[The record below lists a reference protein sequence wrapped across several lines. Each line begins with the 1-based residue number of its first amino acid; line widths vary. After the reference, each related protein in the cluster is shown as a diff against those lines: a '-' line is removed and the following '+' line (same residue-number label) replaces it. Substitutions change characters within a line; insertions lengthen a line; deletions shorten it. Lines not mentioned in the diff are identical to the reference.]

1 MTDQLQTVPVEPTRE
16 MLEAAMVAAMDLHTG
31 YWDIKAAWKA
41 MLAAAPDDPLCGY
54 FIKRDYCAE
63 KHTGTRISAHGIL
76 GRIRDGRYF
85 KELNFGCGTL
95 LRHLE
100 QMASRFYAGDVKA
113 VDEFLQLY
121 DLDDERSNNGEPPNA

>member
-1 MTDQLQTVPVEPTRE
+1 
-16 MLEAAMVAAMDLHTG
+16 MLG
-31 YWDIKAAWKA
+31 F
-41 MLAAAPDDPLCGY
+41 APLV
-54 FIKRDYCAE
+54 IRDTLAE
-63 KHTGTRISAHGIL
+63 KHTGSRISAHGIL
-76 GRIRDGRYF
+76 GRISDGRYF

-121 DLDDERSNNGEPPNA
+121 DLDDERPNNGEPPNA